1 MLPISI
7 HSVDSDVT
15 QNDEKTVRVEKRQ
28 MKQAKNSSER
38 ERRLESMRSVL
49 CMCVCVF
56 RCLGAAEVGRSP
68 LARMQ
73 GSSLFFLPG

>member
-7 HSVDSDVT
+7 HSVDSDTT

-49 CMCVCVF
+49 CMCMCV
-56 RCLGAAEVGRSP
+56 CLGV
-68 LARMQ
+68 
-73 GSSLFFLPG
+73 